1 MSQAVMSIRKE
12 KVKASMWLLMSA
24 VDVGGEAI
32 RAIEPID
39 RDNPKTRS
47 DRPSIRGRARLS

>member
-1 MSQAVMSIRKE
+1 MSIRKE